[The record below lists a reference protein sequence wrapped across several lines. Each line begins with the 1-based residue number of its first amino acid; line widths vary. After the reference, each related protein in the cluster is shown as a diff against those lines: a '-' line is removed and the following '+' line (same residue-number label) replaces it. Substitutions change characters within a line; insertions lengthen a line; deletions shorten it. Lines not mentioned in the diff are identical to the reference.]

1 MGRSYPSISLN
12 SRVRGRTAMG
22 NFTEIDQALT
32 DPGFFVDHDPHP
44 LWRQL
49 RREDPVHWTEGL
61 LSHGFWSITRY
72 DDIIEV
78 FSDPSLFTS
87 TRTLVIPATRE
98 MESLTPEMMG
108 AGQMMIMTDPPLH
121 GAMRRAFNRLFL
133 PRPVGKYATP
143 GEELVGEILNEVMTR
158 GECDFV
164 VDVAARLPMAFICEI
179 MGIPRRDWPDMF
191 KWGNMSIG
199 FADPEYQV
207 ESGSALETRQ
217 AGAMNLGRYCMK
229 LAFER
234 RGSDGED
241 LLSVLGNAEINGRK
255 LNEGELIHN
264 GFLYIAGGLETT
276 RNAISAGLLALIQ
289 HPEAMRQ
296 LASNTA
302 LLPTAIEEILRW
314 SSPVTHI
321 ARVATRDTE
330 LGGRQIREGA
340 RVALW
345 IPSANRDEELFD
357 EPYKFDITR
366 NPNEHIAFGKGEH
379 FCAGAHL
386 ARLELR
392 LMMKDLLSRVEQIE
406 MAGKVERLQSNLIAG
421 IKHMPI
427 RFRQS
432 RAAA

>member
-1 MGRSYPSISLN
+1 MVLT
-12 SRVRGRTAMG
+12 TA
-22 NFTEIDQALT
+22 EIDQSLT
-32 DPGFFVDHDPHP
+32 NPGFFVDHDPHP

-61 LSHGFWSITRY
+61 LSRGFWSVTRY

-78 FSDPSLFTS
+78 FSDPALFTS
-87 TRTLVIPATRE
+87 TKTLVIPANRE

-143 GEELVGEILNEVMTR
+143 GEELVGEILNEVMAR

-179 MGIPRRDWPDMF
+179 MGIPRCDWPDMF

-217 AGAMNLGRYCMK
+217 AGAMNLGMYCMK
-229 LAFER
+229 LALER
-234 RGSDGED
+234 RGGNGDD

-289 HPEAMRQ
+289 HPSEIRR
-296 LASNTA
+296 LAANDG
-302 LLPTAIEEILRW
+302 LLPSAIEEILRW

-330 LGGRQIREGA
+330 LGGRKVREGD

-345 IPSANRDEELFD
+345 IPSANRDEEIFD
-357 EPYKFDITR
+357 EPYRFDITR

-392 LMMKDLLSRVEQIE
+392 LMMKDLLSRVQQIE
-406 MAGKVERLQSNLIAG
+406 LAGKVERLQSNLIAG

-427 RFRQS
+427 RFTQS